1 MTDNWEIVQGDF
13 GAIYKGVVE
22 DLDLSLCTAK
32 IKVWREST
40 ILIDGAACSA
50 VEYSE
55 ANEESYVYYTVAD
68 GDFPSTAIIDGKR
81 TTYQVMIEFTKDG
94 YKEHDLGFE
103 WIVIPAPPS
112 S

>member
-13 GAIYKGVVE
+13 GAIYKGTVE
-22 DLDLSLCTAK
+22 DLDLSLCTAT
-32 IKVWREST
+32 IKVWREDT

-50 VEYSE
+50 VEYS
-55 ANEESYVYYTVAD
+55 ALTEESYVYYTVID
-68 GDFPSTAIIDGKR
+68 GDFPLTAIIDGKR
-81 TTYQVMIEFTKDG
+81 TTYEVMIAFAKDG

-103 WIVIPAPPS
+103 WTVIPAPPS